1 MPILTLAM
9 LIQWVLAWKQ
19 RVRILSLILLVCC
32 TVGCRSREE
41 IVADLLPNYRP
52 KNWAVVQ
59 VNGNWGTRFAGSGN
73 LPIIN
78 Q

>member
-1 MPILTLAM
+1 
-9 LIQWVLAWKQ
+9 
-19 RVRILSLILLVCC
+19 LILLVCC

-73 LPIIN
+73 LPIIK